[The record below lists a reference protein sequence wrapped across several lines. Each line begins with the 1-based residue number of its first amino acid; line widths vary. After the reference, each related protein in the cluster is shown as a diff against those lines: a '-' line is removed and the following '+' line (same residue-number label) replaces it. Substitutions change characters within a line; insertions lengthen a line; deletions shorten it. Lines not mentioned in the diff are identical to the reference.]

1 MCRQDRQRWQALR
14 QQDGAVEMTGYLAVV
29 TRILA
34 VRCRGEFFRCLFRTA
49 AALVNCLFSLLGLRF
64 RGVIQPMTG
73 QPQPG
78 RGLHRQPQAQQCH
91 EQGMRSR

>member
-1 MCRQDRQRWQALR
+1 M
-14 QQDGAVEMTGYLAVV
+14 V

-34 VRCRGEFFRCLFRTA
+34 VRCRGEVFRCLLRTA
-49 AALVNCLFSLLGLRF
+49 AALVNSLLALLGLRCS
-64 RGVIQPMTG
+64 GVIQPMTG

-78 RGLHRQPQAQQCH
+78 GGLHRQPQAQECH

>member
-1 MCRQDRQRWQALR
+1 M
-14 QQDGAVEMTGYLAVV
+14 V

-34 VRCRGEFFRCLFRTA
+34 VRCRGEVFRCLLRTA
-49 AALVNCLFSLLGLRF
+49 AALVNSLLAF
-64 RGVIQPMTG
+64 RCSGVIQPMTG

-78 RGLHRQPQAQQCH
+78 GGLHRQPQAQECH